1 MPLNWWQQLLE
12 AKDLKIRW
20 WLGLQQKTNGIN
32 VELLGIIQDKMYIF
46 ALILKKIII
55 ILIHVLLRQ
64 KIKWFIGCD
73 AKRIRFSVFR

>member
-20 WLGLQQKTNGIN
+20 WLGSQQKTNGIN

-46 ALILKKIII
+46 ALILKKYYYINTCITQTENQM
-55 ILIHVLLRQ
+55 IHWVWRQ
-64 KIKWFIGCD
+64 TDPF
-73 AKRIRFSVFR
+73 FSF